1 VTSPVTG
8 PATEPARVLIGIGN
22 PYRRDDGVGPALIEA
37 LQPAGLPGVR
47 LAAADGEPTALIS
60 AWQDAD
66 LAVVVDAVLCERPQ
80 PGRVHRTV
88 WAPGQQGAGPLAA
101 PGGPGSQVR
110 AAASTH
116 GPGVP
121 DAVRLAEV
129 LGAIPGRLV
138 VFAVEAADLGF
149 GPGLSEAVAA
159 SLPRLTRSVRAEF
172 GL

>member
-1 VTSPVTG
+1 MTG
-8 PATEPARVLIGIGN
+8 SATGAGRVLIGIGN

-37 LQPAGLPGVR
+37 LGAAGLPGVR
-47 LAAADGEPTALIS
+47 LVAADGEPAALIS
-60 AWQDAD
+60 AWQDAE
-66 LAVVVDAVLCERPQ
+66 LAVVVDAVLCEPPQ
-80 PGRVHRTV
+80 PGRVHRSV
-88 WAPGQQGAGPLAA
+88 WDSGQQAAGLLAA
-101 PGGPGSQVR
+101 AARPGRP
-110 AAASTH
+110 AASTH

-159 SLPRLTRSVRAEF
+159 SLPGLTRAVRAEF

>member
-1 VTSPVTG
+1 MTG
-8 PATEPARVLIGIGN
+8 PARVLIGIGN

-37 LQPAGLPGVR
+37 AGVAGLPGVR
-47 LAAADGEPTALIS
+47 LVTADGEPAALID

-66 LAVVVDAVLCERPQ
+66 LAVVVDAVLTDAPQ

-88 WAPGQQGAGPLAA
+88 WSAGRPPADRVLAPAGAGR
-101 PGGPGSQVR
+101 G
-110 AAASTH
+110 AASTH

-129 LGAIPGRLV
+129 LGRCPGRLV

-149 GPGLSEAVAA
+149 GPGLSAAVAA
-159 SLPRLTRSVRAEF
+159 SLPRLTSAVRAEF

>member
-1 VTSPVTG
+1 VTG
-8 PATEPARVLIGIGN
+8 PERVLIGIGN

-37 LQPAGLPGVR
+37 LETAGLPGVR
-47 LAAADGEPTALIS
+47 LVTADGEPAALID

-66 LAVVVDAVLCERPQ
+66 LAVVVDAVLTDAPQ

-88 WAPGQQGAGPLAA
+88 WSAGGPPADRVLAQAGP
-101 PGGPGSQVR
+101 GRG
-110 AAASTH
+110 AASTH

-129 LGAIPGRLV
+129 LGRCPRRLV
-138 VFAVEAADLGF
+138 VIAVEAADLGF
-149 GPGLSEAVAA
+149 GPGLSGAVAA
-159 SLPRLTRSVRAEF
+159 SLPRLTRAVRAEF

>member
-1 VTSPVTG
+1 MTSPVTG

-47 LAAADGEPTALIS
+47 LVAADGEPTALIS

-66 LAVVVDAVLCERPQ
+66 LAVVVDAVLCEPPQ

-101 PGGPGSQVR
+101 PGRPVR
-110 AAASTH
+110 TAASTH

-129 LGAIPGRLV
+129 LGAVPGRLV

-159 SLPRLTRSVRAEF
+159 SLPRLTRAVRAEF
-172 GL
+172 RR

>member
-1 VTSPVTG
+1 M
-8 PATEPARVLIGIGN
+8 
-22 PYRRDDGVGPALIEA
+22 

-47 LAAADGEPTALIS
+47 LVAADGEPTALIG

-66 LAVVVDAVLCERPQ
+66 LAVVVDAVLCEPPQ

-101 PGGPGSQVR
+101 PGRQVG

-149 GPGLSEAVAA
+149 GPGLSQAVAA
-159 SLPRLTRSVRAEF
+159 SLPRLTRAVRAEF

>member
-1 VTSPVTG
+1 VTG
-8 PATEPARVLIGIGN
+8 PARVLIGIGN

-37 LQPAGLPGVR
+37 AGAAGLSGVR
-47 LAAADGEPTALIS
+47 LVAADGEPAALID

-66 LAVVVDAVLCERPQ
+66 LAVVVDAVLTGTPQ

-88 WAPGQQGAGPLAA
+88 WSAGGP
-101 PGGPGSQVR
+101 PGGVLAPARPGRST
-110 AAASTH
+110 ASTH

-129 LGAIPGRLV
+129 LGRCPGRLV

-149 GPGLSEAVAA
+149 GPGLSAAVAA
-159 SLPRLTRSVRAEF
+159 SLPRLTSAVRSEF

>member
-1 VTSPVTG
+1 VTG
-8 PATEPARVLIGIGN
+8 PARVLIGIGN

-37 LQPAGLPGVR
+37 LETAGLPGVR
-47 LAAADGEPTALIS
+47 LVTADGEPAALID

-66 LAVVVDAVLCERPQ
+66 LAVVVDAVLTDAPQ

-88 WAPGQQGAGPLAA
+88 WSAGRPPADRVLAPAGP
-101 PGGPGSQVR
+101 GRG
-110 AAASTH
+110 AASTH

-129 LGAIPGRLV
+129 LGRCPGRLV

-149 GPGLSEAVAA
+149 GPGLSAAVAA
-159 SLPRLTRSVRAEF
+159 SLPQLTRAVRAEF

>member
-1 VTSPVTG
+1 
-8 PATEPARVLIGIGN
+8 VLIGIGN
-22 PYRRDDGVGPALIEA
+22 PYRRDDGVGPALIDA
-37 LQPAGLPGVR
+37 FGADGLPGVR
-47 LAAADGEPTALIS
+47 LVAADGEPAALID

-66 LAVVVDAVLCERPQ
+66 LAVVVDAVLCEPPQ
-80 PGRVHRTV
+80 PGQVHCTV
-88 WAPGQQGAGPLAA
+88 WSPGQQAGRLLA
-101 PGGPGSQVR
+101 PGRPGR

-129 LGAIPGRLV
+129 LGRCPGRLV

-159 SLPRLTRSVRAEF
+159 SLPRLTRAVRTEF

>member
-1 VTSPVTG
+1 MTG
-8 PATEPARVLIGIGN
+8 PARVLIGIGN

-37 LQPAGLPGVR
+37 LGAAGLPGVR
-47 LAAADGEPTALIS
+47 LVAADGEPAALIS

-66 LAVVVDAVLCERPQ
+66 LAVVVDAVLCELPQ

-88 WAPGQQGAGPLAA
+88 WAPGQQAAGPLAA
-101 PGGPGSQVR
+101 PGSQVR

-138 VFAVEAADLGF
+138 VFAVEAADVGF

-159 SLPRLTRSVRAEF
+159 SLPRLTRAVRAEF